1 MTSEVL
7 PLAAGGEYLANVL
20 RRAGVM
26 RDGRVCNVEVDS
38 SCPQLVSRIIRLR
51 LTYAGAIGAP
61 SSLILKIG
69 VPRHRNSEIGRRE
82 VEFYTQVAPVA
93 STGLV
98 PRCFDAVFDSETKE
112 WHLLLE
118 DLTDTHVIAT
128 AWPLPPSFEQCQ
140 LMVHALARIHAQWWD
155 HPRLGISVGKWLD
168 DLAISKLMEQ
178 CTGLYKSFA
187 DRLGDR
193 LSPQRRELYDRFIE
207 AAPSQLARYQGRRN
221 LSIVHG
227 DAHVWNYFM
236 PRDGSDDIRLFDW
249 DAWRIGRAANDLAY
263 MIAAHWY
270 PERRQRM
277 ERPLLDHYHAAL
289 VTHGV
294 SGYGRSDLHDDYRMS
309 VLWQLMTPVW
319 QAALDLPPVIWW
331 GHLERIMLAV
341 DDLGCRDLLA

>member
-1 MTSEVL
+1 MSAIDPTNTGRIEGAFAAFARQPNGGVIVTASASAVVHRELIISLLMRYRLPNVYPFRYCSANGASPPMGLIRSRFTYAQLITSIVF
-7 PLAAGGEYLANVL
+7 
-20 RRAGVM
+20 
-26 RDGRVCNVEVDS
+26 S
-38 SCPQLVSRIIRLR
+38 KSRCR
-51 LTYAGAIGAP
+51 LTC
-61 SSLILKIG
+61 
-69 VPRHRNSEIGRRE
+69 R
-82 VEFYTQVAPVA
+82 
-93 STGLV
+93 
-98 PRCFDAVFDSETKE
+98 
-112 WHLLLE
+112 W
-118 DLTDTHVIAT
+118 
-128 AWPLPPSFEQCQ
+128 PPSFEQCL
-140 LMVHALARIHAQWWD
+140 LMVHALARIHAEWWD
-155 HPRLGISVGKWLD
+155 HPRLGVTVGKWLD
-168 DLAISKLMEQ
+168 NLAISKLMEQ

-207 AAPSQLARYQGRRN
+207 AAPRQLAHYQARRN

-263 MIAAHWY
+263 MIATHWY

-289 VTHGV
+289 MTHGV
-294 SGYGRSDLHDDYRMS
+294 SGYGRSDLHDDYRVS

-319 QAALDLPPVIWW
+319 QVALDLPPMIWW

-341 DDLGCRDLLA
+341 DDLGCRDLL